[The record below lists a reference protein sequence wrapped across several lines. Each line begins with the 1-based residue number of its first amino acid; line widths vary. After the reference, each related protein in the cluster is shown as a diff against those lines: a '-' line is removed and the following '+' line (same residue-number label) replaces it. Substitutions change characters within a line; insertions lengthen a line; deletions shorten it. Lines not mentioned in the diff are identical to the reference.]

1 MIQFEK
7 EVLGFLNIPSIPL
20 KEWDGKSS
28 FSNGVAIVTL
38 YTDVEAYAVTTFD
51 AETDSEPR
59 VKKTFSIE
67 PFKEIKSIF
76 VVPSYMDTNVEDADV
91 DNDTKEAMQRLAEEA
106 EELEN
111 EGVEDE
117 KPEMPDSEWCFDE
130 IHNLDEAI
138 AWIKSYNGRNR
149 INGRIPKNEET
160 VKLRLLTI
168 WKELNSKKQ

>member
-28 FSNGVAIVTL
+28 FNNGVAIVTL

-106 EELEN
+106 EEMEN

-117 KPEMPDSEWCFDE
+117 KPEMPENEWCFDE
-130 IHNLDEAI
+130 IHNKEEAL
-138 AWIKSYNGRNR
+138 AWLKNYNTRNKIKGKL
-149 INGRIPKNEET
+149 PKNEE
-160 VKLRLLTI
+160 VIKLRLLTI
-168 WKELNSKKQ
+168 WKNQQNNK

>member
-28 FSNGVAIVTL
+28 FNNGVAIVTL

-106 EELEN
+106 EEMEN
-111 EGVEDE
+111 EGVGDD
-117 KPEMPDSEWCFDE
+117 KPEMPENEWCFDE
-130 IHNLDEAI
+130 IHNKEEAL
-138 AWIKSYNGRNR
+138 AWLKNYNTRNKIKGKL
-149 INGRIPKNEET
+149 PKNEE
-160 VKLRLLTI
+160 VIKLRLLTI
-168 WKELNSKKQ
+168 WKNQQNNK